1 MYVCSVE
8 CRIIELNGNKLE
20 NKCESHYITF
30 EKSFGQVPEGSEDIS
45 NQLKG
50 TKQVNIDSDIVIEQE
65 M

>member
-1 MYVCSVE
+1 MNLLTYLYKYFFL
-8 CRIIELNGNKLE
+8 RNKLE